1 MPIHKDKCQQLLGRV
16 TALSVLLRRRI
27 SNSQSPI
34 VFMLREKGVPSA
46 VVWTVRRWCPGL
58 YTDYQMMPLSVTLKM
73 LQLQKPFECTVCHKR
88 FTQKAHLVQH
98 VRIHSGEKPF
108 YCTVCNKRFT
118 FYNHFTALFPG
129 PPGWA
134 GGRRELLDFVVQ
146 GMINRGRYTD
156 HLDGHH
162 SIRTK
167 QCPPPPSPI
176 FYRPDALPATQPTV
190 SKHWRQLVQSD

>member
-34 VFMLREKGVPSA
+34 VIMLREKGVPSA

-88 FTQKAHLVQH
+88 FTVSANLVVH
-98 VRIHSGEKPF
+98 GRIHSGEKPF
-108 YCTVCNKRFT
+108 YCTVLINDL
-118 FYNHFTALFPG
+118 HFTTILRPFF
-129 PPGWA
+129 
-134 GGRRELLDFVVQ
+134 R
-146 GMINRGRYTD
+146 D
-156 HLDGHH
+156 HLGEPVAEENFWTFWCKGWL
-162 SIRTK
+162 S
-167 QCPPPPSPI
+167 
-176 FYRPDALPATQPTV
+176 Y
-190 SKHWRQLVQSD
+190 

>member
-34 VFMLREKGVPSA
+34 VIMLREKGVPSA

-88 FTQKAHLVQH
+88 FTVSANLVVH
-98 VRIHSGEKPF
+98 GRIHSGEKPF

-134 GGRRELLDFVVQ
+134 SGRRELLDFLVQ
-146 GMINRGRYTD
+146 GMIKLLTEADTPTIWMGITPSGLSIAYLHHPPYFTD
-156 HLDGHH
+156 RMPFLPPNQ
-162 SIRTK
+162 
-167 QCPPPPSPI
+167 QC
-176 FYRPDALPATQPTV
+176 
-190 SKHWRQLVQSD
+190 QSTEGN